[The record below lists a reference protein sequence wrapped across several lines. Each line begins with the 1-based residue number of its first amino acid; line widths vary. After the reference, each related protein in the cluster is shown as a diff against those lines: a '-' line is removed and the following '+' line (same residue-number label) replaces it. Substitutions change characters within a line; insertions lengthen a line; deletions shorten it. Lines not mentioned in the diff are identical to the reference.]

1 MRKVNLNEKE
11 ALENILTNNVIESPA
26 EAIELMMKYYIQKGL
41 DRDDLEEE
49 IFNFINTS

>member
-26 EAIELMMKYYIQKGL
+26 EAIELMMKY
-41 DRDDLEEE
+41 
-49 IFNFINTS
+49 